1 MSMAIRPDSNYNME
15 YVSMPGG
22 GWGGPFP
29 FLCFSFFYV
38 CLHRSFWSSLARDGL
53 SVTQNMCQCFICDIN
68 TEYDGNQIAIT
79 SGLES
84 IV

>member
-1 MSMAIRPDSNYNME
+1 MAIRPDSNYTME

-38 CLHRSFWSSLARDGL
+38 YTVLWSDLADDGL
-53 SVTQNMCQCFICDIN
+53 SVTQNMYQCFICDIS

-79 SGLES
+79 SG
-84 IV
+84 